1 MDSLKIGIAGVGTVG
16 TCVVVKLLDGSVKD
30 TTITRLAA
38 RDINKDRGLKMPE
51 SQWTQNALDLAD
63 ADDVDVVVELIGGA
77 DGTALDLVRA
87 ALANKKHIVTANKA
101 LLSKHGVELA
111 ELAEKNNCILK
122 YEAAVAGGIPVIKA
136 LSEGLAANNIFRI
149 NGILNGTCNF
159 ILTEM
164 ETKGAGYEETLSIAQ
179 ELGYAEADP
188 TFDVEGIDAAQ
199 KLSLL
204 SAIAFGQ
211 KPNEND
217 VLTRGISDVAAID
230 FEFAKGFE
238 AVIRLIARAEKK
250 INKSESSSA
259 SISGTS
265 GEVVQVVEPCL
276 VRKTSVLS
284 GISGVTNAVQ
294 FETDMVD
301 VMLQGPGAGGEAT
314 ASAVLADI
322 ADLSQFMKSGM
333 RVTPH
338 VFGRSVSELVA
349 SQSETE
355 VMPSQWYI
363 RLNLKDA
370 PGSMAKVTSILAEH
384 DVSIEEAVQRGPQN
398 SEDHRPVVFITHKCE
413 KSAIK
418 NALAA
423 LEAIDVIAKD
433 VNYMPV
439 I

>member
-16 TCVVVKLLDGSVKD
+16 TCVVVKLLGGAVKD

-38 RDINKDRGLKMPE
+38 RDINKDRGFKMPE

-63 ADDVDVVVELIGGA
+63 ADDVDVVVELMGGA
-77 DGTALDLVRA
+77 DGTALELVRA

-101 LLSKHGVELA
+101 LLAKHGVELA

-188 TFDVEGIDAAQ
+188 TLDVEGIDAAQ

-250 INKSESSSA
+250 IHKSESSSA

-322 ADLSQFMKSGM
+322 ADLRQFMKSGM
-333 RVTPH
+333 SAPH
-338 VFGRSVSELVA
+338 VFGRYVSELVA

-384 DVSIEEAVQRGPQN
+384 NVSIEEAVQRGPQN
-398 SEDHRPVVFITHKCE
+398 GEDHRPVVFITHKCE
-413 KSAIK
+413 KLAIK
-418 NALAA
+418 NALVA

>member
-1 MDSLKIGIAGVGTVG
+1 MDSLRIGIAGVGTVG
-16 TCVVVKLLDGSVKD
+16 SCVAVKLLAEAVQGA
-30 TTITRLAA
+30 TIKRLAV
-38 RDINKDRGLKMPE
+38 RDINKDRGFSVPE
-51 SQWTQNALDLAD
+51 AQWTQNTLELAD

-77 DGTALDLVRA
+77 DGIALDLVRT
-87 ALANKKHIVTANKA
+87 ALVNKKHVVTANKA
-101 LLSKHGVELA
+101 LLAKHGVELA
-111 ELAEKNNCILK
+111 ELAENNNCILS

-136 LSEGLAANNIFRI
+136 LSEGLAANNIYRI

-164 ETKGAGYEETLSIAQ
+164 ETKGAGYEETLHIAQ

-217 VLTRGISDVAAID
+217 VTTRGISDVAAID
-230 FEFAKGFE
+230 FEFAEGFG

-250 INKSESSSA
+250 IIEDASSISSSA
-259 SISGTS
+259 
-265 GEVVQVVEPCL
+265 GEIVQAVEPCL
-276 VRKTSVLS
+276 VRKSSVLS

-322 ADLSQFMKSGM
+322 ADLNQFIKSGM
-333 RVTPH
+333 QISPY

-349 SQSETE
+349 SQGETE

-384 DVSIEEAVQRGPQN
+384 NVSIEEAVQRGPQN
-398 SEDHRPVVFITHKCE
+398 GEDRRPVVFITHKCE

-418 NALAA
+418 NALEA

>member
-16 TCVVVKLLDGSVKD
+16 TCVVVKLLAGAVQD

-38 RDINKDRGLKMPE
+38 RDTKKDRGFKVPN
-51 SQWTQNALDLAD
+51 SIWTQNALDLAD
-63 ADDVDVVVELIGGA
+63 TDDVDVVVELIGGA

-87 ALANKKHIVTANKA
+87 ALANKKHVVTANKA
-101 LLSKHGVELA
+101 LLAKHGVELA

-188 TFDVEGIDAAQ
+188 SLDVEGIDAAQ

-250 INKSESSSA
+250 IHKSVSSSA

-284 GISGVTNAVQ
+284 RISGVTNAVQ

-322 ADLSQFMKSGM
+322 ADLRQFMKSGM
-333 RVTPH
+333 NAPH
-338 VFGRSVSELVA
+338 VFGRSVSELEA
-349 SQSETE
+349 SKGETE
-355 VMPSQWYI
+355 IMPSQWYI
-363 RLNLKDA
+363 RLSLKDA
-370 PGSMAKVTSILAEH
+370 PGSMAKVTSILADH

-398 SEDHRPVVFITHKCE
+398 GEDHRPVVFITHKCE

-433 VNYMPV
+433 VSYMPV

>member
-16 TCVVVKLLDGSVKD
+16 ACVAVKLLAEAVQGA
-30 TTITRLAA
+30 TITRLAA
-38 RDINKDRGLKMPE
+38 RDLKKDRGFSLPE
-51 SQWTQNALDLAD
+51 AQWTQNSLELAD
-63 ADDVDVVVELIGGA
+63 ADDVDVVIELIGGA
-77 DGTALDLVRA
+77 DDIALDLVRT
-87 ALANKKHIVTANKA
+87 ALTNKKHVVTANKA
-101 LLSKHGVELA
+101 LLAKHGVELA
-111 ELAEKNNCILK
+111 ELAEKNNCVLG

-136 LSEGLAANNIFRI
+136 LSEGLAANNIYRI

-164 ETKGAGYEETLSIAQ
+164 ETKGAGYEETLRIAQ

-217 VLTRGISDVAAID
+217 VTTRGISDVTALD
-230 FEFAKGFE
+230 FEFAEGFG

-250 INKSESSSA
+250 IIKDASSISSSDGG
-259 SISGTS
+259 I
-265 GEVVQVVEPCL
+265 VQAVEPCL
-276 VRKTSVLS
+276 VRKSSVLS

-322 ADLSQFMKSGM
+322 ADLKQFIKSGM
-333 RVTPH
+333 QTAPY
-338 VFGRSVSELVA
+338 VFGRNISALVD
-349 SQSETE
+349 SHGETE

-370 PGSMAKVTSILAEH
+370 PGSMARVTSILAEH
-384 DVSIEEAVQRGPQN
+384 EVSIEEAVQRGPQN
-398 SEDHRPVVFITHKCE
+398 GEDHRPVVFITHKCE

-418 NALAA
+418 NALEA

>member
-16 TCVVVKLLDGSVKD
+16 TCVIVKLLGGAVKD

-38 RDINKDRGLKMPE
+38 RDINRDRGFKMPE

-77 DGTALDLVRA
+77 DGTALELVRA

-101 LLSKHGVELA
+101 LLAKHGVELA

-136 LSEGLAANNIFRI
+136 LTEGLAANNIFRI

-188 TFDVEGIDAAQ
+188 TYDIEGIDAAQ

-217 VLTRGISDVAAID
+217 VLTRGISDVATID
-230 FEFAKGFE
+230 FEFAKGFD

-250 INKSESSSA
+250 IHKSESSSA

-265 GEVVQVVEPCL
+265 DELVQVVEPCL

-322 ADLSQFMKSGM
+322 ADLRLFMKSGM
-333 RVTPH
+333 CAPH

-398 SEDHRPVVFITHKCE
+398 GEDHRPVVFITHKCE

-418 NALAA
+418 NALVA

>member
-1 MDSLKIGIAGVGTVG
+1 MNALKIGIAGVGTVG
-16 TCVVVKLLDGSVKD
+16 ACVVTKLLDAAV
-30 TTITRLAA
+30 TNTAITRLSA
-38 RDINKDRGLKMPE
+38 RNLDKDRGFKVPDA
-51 SQWTQNALDLAD
+51 QWTQNPLELAE
-63 ADDVDVVVELIGGA
+63 ADDVDVIVELIGGA
-77 DGTALDLVRA
+77 DGVALDLVRA
-87 ALANKKHIVTANKA
+87 ALNNKKHVVTANKA
-101 LLSKHGVELA
+101 LLAKHGVELA
-111 ELAEKNNCILK
+111 ELAEAHNCTLA

-136 LSEGLAANNIFRI
+136 LSDGLAANNIFRI

-164 ETKGAGYEETLSIAQ
+164 ETKGAGYEETLRVAQ

-211 KPNEND
+211 KPDEKD
-217 VLTRGISDVAAID
+217 VLTRGIKDVSAMD
-230 FEFAKGFE
+230 FEFAKGFD
-238 AVIRLIARAEKK
+238 AVIRLIARAEKTQAQGAA
-250 INKSESSSA
+250 SE
-259 SISGTS
+259 I
-265 GEVVQVVEPCL
+265 VQSVEPCL
-276 VRKTSVLS
+276 VRKSAALS
-284 GISGVTNAVQ
+284 RINGVTNAVQ
-294 FETDMVD
+294 IETDMVD

-322 ADLSQFMKSGM
+322 SDLSRFVSSGM
-333 RVTPH
+333 QKSPY
-338 VFGRSVSELVA
+338 VFAQAVSELYA
-349 SQSETE
+349 AQGAAEL
-355 VMPSQWYI
+355 MPSQWYI

-370 PGSMAKVTSILAEH
+370 PGSMAKVTSILADH

-398 SEDHRPVVFITHKCE
+398 GEEHRPVVFITHKCE

-418 NALAA
+418 SALEA

>member
-1 MDSLKIGIAGVGTVG
+1 MDSLKIGIAGVGNVG
-16 TCVVVKLLDGSVKD
+16 TCVVVKLLDGAIKD
-30 TTITRLAA
+30 TTITCLAA
-38 RDINKDRGLKMPE
+38 RDINKDRGFKMPV

-101 LLSKHGVELA
+101 LLAKHGVELA

-136 LSEGLAANNIFRI
+136 LTEGLAANNIFRI

-188 TFDVEGIDAAQ
+188 TLDVEGIDAAQ

-250 INKSESSSA
+250 IHKSESSSA
-259 SISGTS
+259 SISDTS

-333 RVTPH
+333 RAPH

-398 SEDHRPVVFITHKCE
+398 GEDHRPVVFITHKCE
-413 KSAIK
+413 KLAIK
-418 NALAA
+418 NALVA

>member
-16 TCVVVKLLDGSVKD
+16 TCVIVKLLGGAVKD

-38 RDINKDRGLKMPE
+38 RDINRDRGFKMPE

-77 DGTALDLVRA
+77 DGTALELVRA

-101 LLSKHGVELA
+101 LLAKHGVELA

-188 TFDVEGIDAAQ
+188 TYDIEGIDAAQ

-217 VLTRGISDVAAID
+217 VLTRGISDVATID
-230 FEFAKGFE
+230 FEFAKGFD

-250 INKSESSSA
+250 IHKSESSSA

-265 GEVVQVVEPCL
+265 DELVQVVEPCL

-322 ADLSQFMKSGM
+322 ADLRQFMKSGM
-333 RVTPH
+333 CAPH

-398 SEDHRPVVFITHKCE
+398 GEDHRPVVFITHKCE

-418 NALAA
+418 NALVA

>member
-16 TCVVVKLLDGSVKD
+16 TCVIVKLLGGAVKD

-38 RDINKDRGLKMPE
+38 RDINKDRGFKVPE
-51 SQWTQNALDLAD
+51 TQWTQNALDLTD

-77 DGTALDLVRA
+77 DGTALELVRA

-101 LLSKHGVELA
+101 LLAKHGVELA

-250 INKSESSSA
+250 IHKIESSIA

-322 ADLSQFMKSGM
+322 ADLRQFMKSGM
-333 RVTPH
+333 CAPH

-398 SEDHRPVVFITHKCE
+398 GEDQRPVVFITHKCE

-418 NALAA
+418 NALVA

>member
-16 TCVVVKLLDGSVKD
+16 TCVVVKLLGGSVKD

-51 SQWTQNALDLAD
+51 SQWTQYALDLAD

-77 DGTALDLVRA
+77 DGTALELVRA

-101 LLSKHGVELA
+101 LLAKHGVELA

-164 ETKGAGYEETLSIAQ
+164 ETKGVGYEETLSIAQ

-217 VLTRGISDVAAID
+217 VLTRGISDVTAID
-230 FEFAKGFE
+230 LEFAKGFE
-238 AVIRLIARAEKK
+238 SVIRLIARAEKK
-250 INKSESSSA
+250 MHKSVSSRA

-265 GEVVQVVEPCL
+265 DEVVQVVEPCL

-284 GISGVTNAVQ
+284 GIGGVTNAVQ

-322 ADLSQFMKSGM
+322 ADLRQFMKSGM
-333 RVTPH
+333 CAPH

-398 SEDHRPVVFITHKCE
+398 GEDHRPVVFITHKCE

-418 NALAA
+418 NALVA

>member
-16 TCVVVKLLDGSVKD
+16 TYVVVKLLGGSVKD

-51 SQWTQNALDLAD
+51 SLWTQNALDLAD
-63 ADDVDVVVELIGGA
+63 ADDVEVVVELIGGA
-77 DGTALDLVRA
+77 DGTALELVRA

-101 LLSKHGVELA
+101 LLAKHGVELA

-250 INKSESSSA
+250 INKSVSSSA

-322 ADLSQFMKSGM
+322 ADLRLFMKSGM
-333 RVTPH
+333 CAPH

-398 SEDHRPVVFITHKCE
+398 GEDQRPVVFITHKCE

-418 NALAA
+418 NSLVA

>member
-1 MDSLKIGIAGVGTVG
+1 MGSLKIGIAGVGTVG
-16 TCVVVKLLDGSVKD
+16 ACVAVKILAGAVQGV
-30 TTITRLAA
+30 TITRLAA
-38 RDINKDRGLKMPE
+38 RDLNKDRGFSLPE
-51 SQWTQNALDLAD
+51 AQWTQNALELAD
-63 ADDVDVVVELIGGA
+63 ADDVDVVIELIGGA
-77 DGTALDLVRA
+77 DGISLDLVRT
-87 ALANKKHIVTANKA
+87 ALTNKKHVVTANKA
-101 LLSKHGVELA
+101 LLAKHGVELA
-111 ELAEKNNCILK
+111 ELAEKNNCVLG
-122 YEAAVAGGIPVIKA
+122 YEAAVAGGIPVVKA
-136 LSEGLAANNIFRI
+136 LSEGLAANNIYRI

-164 ETKGAGYEETLSIAQ
+164 ETKGAGYEETLRIAQ

-217 VLTRGISDVAAID
+217 VTTRGISDVAALD
-230 FEFAKGFE
+230 FEFAKGFDT
-238 AVIRLIARAEKK
+238 VIRLIARAEKK
-250 INKSESSSA
+250 ILGDASSISSSDGG
-259 SISGTS
+259 I
-265 GEVVQVVEPCL
+265 VQAVEPCL
-276 VRKTSVLS
+276 VRKSSVLS

-314 ASAVLADI
+314 ASAVLGDI
-322 ADLSQFMKSGM
+322 ADLNQFIKSGM
-333 RVTPH
+333 QAAPY
-338 VFGRSVSELVA
+338 VFGRSASALVD
-349 SQSETE
+349 SQGETE

-370 PGSMAKVTSILAEH
+370 PGSMAKVTSILADHE
-384 DVSIEEAVQRGPQN
+384 VSIEEAVQRGPQN
-398 SEDHRPVVFITHKCE
+398 GEDHRPVVFITHKCE

-418 NALAA
+418 NALEA

>member
-1 MDSLKIGIAGVGTVG
+1 MDSLRIGIAGVGTVG
-16 TCVVVKLLDGSVKD
+16 SCVAVKLLAEAVQGA
-30 TTITRLAA
+30 TIKRLAV
-38 RDINKDRGLKMPE
+38 RDINKDRGFSVPE
-51 SQWTQNALDLAD
+51 AQWTQNTLELAD

-77 DGTALDLVRA
+77 DGIALDLVRT
-87 ALANKKHIVTANKA
+87 ALVNKKHVVTANKA
-101 LLSKHGVELA
+101 LLAKHGVELA
-111 ELAEKNNCILK
+111 ELAENNNCILS

-136 LSEGLAANNIFRI
+136 LSEGLAANNIYRI

-164 ETKGAGYEETLSIAQ
+164 ETKGAGYEETLHIAQ

-217 VLTRGISDVAAID
+217 VTTRGISDVAAID
-230 FEFAKGFE
+230 FEFAEGFG

-250 INKSESSSA
+250 IIEDASSISSSA
-259 SISGTS
+259 
-265 GEVVQVVEPCL
+265 GEIVQAVEPCL
-276 VRKTSVLS
+276 VRKSSVLS

-322 ADLSQFMKSGM
+322 ADLNQFIKSGM
-333 RVTPH
+333 QISPY
-338 VFGRSVSELVA
+338 VFGCSVSELVA
-349 SQSETE
+349 SQGETE

-384 DVSIEEAVQRGPQN
+384 NVSIEEAVQRGPQN
-398 SEDHRPVVFITHKCE
+398 GEDRRPVVFITHKCE

-418 NALAA
+418 NALEA

>member
-16 TCVVVKLLDGSVKD
+16 TCVIVKLLGGAVKD

-38 RDINKDRGLKMPE
+38 RDINKDRGFKMPE

-77 DGTALDLVRA
+77 DGTALELVRA

-101 LLSKHGVELA
+101 LLAKHGVELA

-136 LSEGLAANNIFRI
+136 LSEGLAANNILRI

-250 INKSESSSA
+250 IHKSESSSA

-265 GEVVQVVEPCL
+265 DELVQVVEPCL

-301 VMLQGPGAGGEAT
+301 VMFQGPGAGGEAT

-322 ADLSQFMKSGM
+322 ADLRLFMKSGM
-333 RVTPH
+333 CAPH

-398 SEDHRPVVFITHKCE
+398 GEDHRPVVFITHKCE

-418 NALAA
+418 NALVA

>member
-16 TCVVVKLLDGSVKD
+16 TCVIVKLLGGAVKD

-38 RDINKDRGLKMPE
+38 RDINRDRGFKMPE

-77 DGTALDLVRA
+77 DGTALELVRA

-101 LLSKHGVELA
+101 LLAKHGVELA

-250 INKSESSSA
+250 IHKSESSSA

-265 GEVVQVVEPCL
+265 DELVQVVEPCL

-301 VMLQGPGAGGEAT
+301 VMFQGPGAGGEAT

-322 ADLSQFMKSGM
+322 ADLRLFMKSGM
-333 RVTPH
+333 CAPH

-398 SEDHRPVVFITHKCE
+398 GEDHRPVVFITHKCE

-418 NALAA
+418 NALVA

>member
-16 TCVVVKLLDGSVKD
+16 ACVAVKLLAESVQGA
-30 TTITRLAA
+30 TITRLAA
-38 RDINKDRGLKMPE
+38 RDLKKDRGFSLPE
-51 SQWTQNALDLAD
+51 AQWTQNTLELAD
-63 ADDVDVVVELIGGA
+63 ADDVDVVIELIGGA
-77 DGTALDLVRA
+77 DGIALDLVRT
-87 ALANKKHIVTANKA
+87 ALTNKKHVVTANKA
-101 LLSKHGVELA
+101 LLAKHGVELA
-111 ELAEKNNCILK
+111 ELAEKNNCVLG

-136 LSEGLAANNIFRI
+136 LSEGLAANNIYRI

-164 ETKGAGYEETLSIAQ
+164 ETKGAGYEETLRIAQ

-217 VLTRGISDVAAID
+217 VTTRGISDVAALD
-230 FEFAKGFE
+230 FEFAEGFG

-250 INKSESSSA
+250 IIKDASSISSSDGG
-259 SISGTS
+259 I
-265 GEVVQVVEPCL
+265 VQAVEPCL
-276 VRKTSVLS
+276 VRKSSVLS

-322 ADLSQFMKSGM
+322 ADLNQFIKSGM
-333 RVTPH
+333 QTAPY
-338 VFGRSVSELVA
+338 VFGQNISALVD
-349 SQSETE
+349 SHGETE

-363 RLNLKDA
+363 RLSLKDA
-370 PGSMAKVTSILAEH
+370 PGSMARVTSILAEH
-384 DVSIEEAVQRGPQN
+384 EVSIEEAVQRGPQN
-398 SEDHRPVVFITHKCE
+398 GEDHRPVVFITHKCE

-418 NALAA
+418 NALEA

>member
-16 TCVVVKLLDGSVKD
+16 ACVAVKLLAEVVQGA
-30 TTITRLAA
+30 TITRLAA
-38 RDINKDRGLKMPE
+38 RDLKKDRGFSLPE
-51 SQWTQNALDLAD
+51 SQWTQNTLELAD
-63 ADDVDVVVELIGGA
+63 ADDVDVVIELIGGA
-77 DGTALDLVRA
+77 DGIALDLVRT
-87 ALANKKHIVTANKA
+87 ALTNKKHVVTANKA
-101 LLSKHGVELA
+101 LLAKHGVELA
-111 ELAEKNNCILK
+111 ELAEKNNCVLG

-136 LSEGLAANNIFRI
+136 LSEGLAANNIYRI

-164 ETKGAGYEETLSIAQ
+164 ETKGAGYEETLRIAQ

-217 VLTRGISDVAAID
+217 VTTRGISDVAALD
-230 FEFAKGFE
+230 FEFAEGFG

-250 INKSESSSA
+250 IIKDASSISSSDGG
-259 SISGTS
+259 I
-265 GEVVQVVEPCL
+265 VQAVEPCL
-276 VRKTSVLS
+276 VRKSSVLS

-322 ADLSQFMKSGM
+322 ADLNQFIKSGM
-333 RVTPH
+333 QTAPY
-338 VFGRSVSELVA
+338 VFGQNISALVD
-349 SQSETE
+349 SHGETE

-363 RLNLKDA
+363 RLSLKDA
-370 PGSMAKVTSILAEH
+370 PGSMARVTSILAEH
-384 DVSIEEAVQRGPQN
+384 EVSIEEAVQRGPQN
-398 SEDHRPVVFITHKCE
+398 GEDHRPVVFITHKCE

-418 NALAA
+418 NALEA

>member
-16 TCVVVKLLDGSVKD
+16 TCVIVKLLGGAVKD

-38 RDINKDRGLKMPE
+38 RDINKDRGFKMPE

-77 DGTALDLVRA
+77 DGTALELVRA

-101 LLSKHGVELA
+101 LLAKHGVELA

-136 LSEGLAANNIFRI
+136 LSEGLAANNILRI

-250 INKSESSSA
+250 IHKSESSSA

-265 GEVVQVVEPCL
+265 DELVQVVEPCL

-301 VMLQGPGAGGEAT
+301 VMFQGPGAGGEAT

-322 ADLSQFMKSGM
+322 ADLRLFMKSGM
-333 RVTPH
+333 CAPH

-398 SEDHRPVVFITHKCE
+398 GEDQRPVVFITHKCE

-418 NALAA
+418 NSLVA

>member
-1 MDSLKIGIAGVGTVG
+1 MDSLRIGIAGVGTVG
-16 TCVVVKLLDGSVKD
+16 SCVAVKLLAEAVQGA
-30 TTITRLAA
+30 TIKRLAV
-38 RDINKDRGLKMPE
+38 RDINKDRGFSVPE
-51 SQWTQNALDLAD
+51 AQWTQNTLELAD

-77 DGTALDLVRA
+77 DGIALDLVRT
-87 ALANKKHIVTANKA
+87 ALVNKKHVVTANKA
-101 LLSKHGVELA
+101 LLAKHGVELA
-111 ELAEKNNCILK
+111 ELAENNNCILS

-136 LSEGLAANNIFRI
+136 LSEGMAANNIYRI

-164 ETKGAGYEETLSIAQ
+164 ETKGAGYEETLHIAQ

-217 VLTRGISDVAAID
+217 VTTRGISDVAAID
-230 FEFAKGFE
+230 FEFAEGFG

-250 INKSESSSA
+250 IIEDASSISSSA
-259 SISGTS
+259 
-265 GEVVQVVEPCL
+265 GEIVQAVEPCL
-276 VRKTSVLS
+276 VRKSSVLS

-322 ADLSQFMKSGM
+322 ADLNQFIKSGM
-333 RVTPH
+333 QISPY

-349 SQSETE
+349 SQGETE

-384 DVSIEEAVQRGPQN
+384 NVSIEEAVQRGPQN
-398 SEDHRPVVFITHKCE
+398 GEDRRPVVFITHKCE

-418 NALAA
+418 NALEA

>member
-16 TCVVVKLLDGSVKD
+16 TCVIVKLLGGAVKD

-38 RDINKDRGLKMPE
+38 RDINKDRGFKMPE
-51 SQWTQNALDLAD
+51 SQWTKNALDLAD

-77 DGTALDLVRA
+77 DGTALELVRA

-101 LLSKHGVELA
+101 LLAKHGVELA

-136 LSEGLAANNIFRI
+136 LSEGLAANNILRI

-250 INKSESSSA
+250 IHKSESSSA

-265 GEVVQVVEPCL
+265 DELVQVVEPCL

-301 VMLQGPGAGGEAT
+301 VMFQGPGAGGEAT

-322 ADLSQFMKSGM
+322 ADLRLFMKSGM
-333 RVTPH
+333 CAPH

-398 SEDHRPVVFITHKCE
+398 GEDHRPVVFITHKCE

-418 NALAA
+418 NALVA

>member
-16 TCVVVKLLDGSVKD
+16 TCVIVKLLGGAVKD

-38 RDINKDRGLKMPE
+38 RDINRDRGFKMPE

-77 DGTALDLVRA
+77 DGTALELVRA

-101 LLSKHGVELA
+101 LLAKHGVELA

-136 LSEGLAANNIFRI
+136 LSEGLAANNILRI

-250 INKSESSSA
+250 IHKSESSSA

-265 GEVVQVVEPCL
+265 DELVQVVEPCL

-322 ADLSQFMKSGM
+322 ADLRLFMKSGM
-333 RVTPH
+333 CAPH

-398 SEDHRPVVFITHKCE
+398 GEDHRPVVFITHKCE

-418 NALAA
+418 NALVA

>member
-16 TCVVVKLLDGSVKD
+16 TCVVVKLLGGAVKD
-30 TTITRLAA
+30 TTITRIAA
-38 RDINKDRGLKMPE
+38 RNINKDRGFRMPD
-51 SQWTQNALDLAD
+51 SQWTQNAFDLAD

-77 DGTALDLVRA
+77 DGTALELARA

-101 LLSKHGVELA
+101 LLAKHGVELA

-179 ELGYAEADP
+179 ELGYAETDP

-217 VLTRGISDVAAID
+217 VITRGISDVAAID

-250 INKSESSSA
+250 IHKSESSSA
-259 SISGTS
+259 SKSGAS
-265 GEVVQVVEPCL
+265 GEVVKVVEPCL

-322 ADLSQFMKSGM
+322 ADLRQFMKSGM
-333 RVTPH
+333 CAPH
-338 VFGRSVSELVA
+338 VFGRSVSELLA

-384 DVSIEEAVQRGPQN
+384 DVSIKEAVQRGPQN
-398 SEDHRPVVFITHKCE
+398 GEDHRPVVFITHKCE

-418 NALAA
+418 NALVA

>member
-1 MDSLKIGIAGVGTVG
+1 
-16 TCVVVKLLDGSVKD
+16 
-30 TTITRLAA
+30 LA
-38 RDINKDRGLKMPE
+38 
-51 SQWTQNALDLAD
+51 
-63 ADDVDVVVELIGGA
+63 
-77 DGTALDLVRA
+77 
-87 ALANKKHIVTANKA
+87 
-101 LLSKHGVELA
+101 KHGVELA
-111 ELAEKNNCILK
+111 ELAEKNNCVLG

-136 LSEGLAANNIFRI
+136 LSEGLAANNIYRI

-164 ETKGAGYEETLSIAQ
+164 ETKGAGYEETLRIAQ

-217 VLTRGISDVAAID
+217 VTTRGISDVAALD
-230 FEFAKGFE
+230 FEFAEGFG

-250 INKSESSSA
+250 IIKDASFISSSDGG
-259 SISGTS
+259 I
-265 GEVVQVVEPCL
+265 VQAVEPCL
-276 VRKTSVLS
+276 VRKSSVLS

-322 ADLSQFMKSGM
+322 ADLNQFIKSGM
-333 RVTPH
+333 QTAPY
-338 VFGRSVSELVA
+338 VFGRNISALVD
-349 SQSETE
+349 SHGETE

-363 RLNLKDA
+363 RLSLKDA
-370 PGSMAKVTSILAEH
+370 PGSMARVTSILAEH
-384 DVSIEEAVQRGPQN
+384 EVSIEEAVQRGPQN
-398 SEDHRPVVFITHKCE
+398 GEDHRPVVFITHKCE

-418 NALAA
+418 NALEA

>member
-16 TCVVVKLLDGSVKD
+16 TCVIVKLLGGAVKD

-38 RDINKDRGLKMPE
+38 RDINKDRGFKMPE

-77 DGTALDLVRA
+77 DGTALELVRA

-101 LLSKHGVELA
+101 LLAKHGVELA
-111 ELAEKNNCILK
+111 EFAEKNNCILK

-250 INKSESSSA
+250 IHKSESSSA

-322 ADLSQFMKSGM
+322 ADLRLFMKSGM
-333 RVTPH
+333 CAPH

-384 DVSIEEAVQRGPQN
+384 DVSIEEAVQRGSQN
-398 SEDHRPVVFITHKCE
+398 SEDQRPVVFITHKCE

-418 NALAA
+418 NSLVA

>member
-16 TCVVVKLLDGSVKD
+16 TCVAVKLLAEAVQG
-30 TTITRLAA
+30 TPITRLAA
-38 RDINKDRGLKMPE
+38 RDLKKDRGFSLPE
-51 SQWTQNALDLAD
+51 AQWTQNALELAD
-63 ADDVDVVVELIGGA
+63 ADDVDVVIELIGGS
-77 DGTALDLVRA
+77 DGIALDLVRT
-87 ALANKKHIVTANKA
+87 ALTNKKHVVTANKA
-101 LLSKHGVELA
+101 LLAKHGVELA
-111 ELAEKNNCILK
+111 ELAEKNNCVLG

-136 LSEGLAANNIFRI
+136 LSDGLAANNIYRI

-164 ETKGAGYEETLSIAQ
+164 ETKGAGYEETLRIAQ

-217 VLTRGISDVAAID
+217 VTTRGISDVAALD
-230 FEFAKGFE
+230 FEFAEGFG

-250 INKSESSSA
+250 IIGDASSTSSSDGG
-259 SISGTS
+259 I
-265 GEVVQVVEPCL
+265 VQVVEPCL
-276 VRKTSVLS
+276 VWKSSVLS

-322 ADLSQFMKSGM
+322 ANLNQFIKSGM
-333 RVTPH
+333 QTAPY
-338 VFGRSVSELVA
+338 VFGRAVSALVD
-349 SQSETE
+349 SQGETE

-384 DVSIEEAVQRGPQN
+384 EVSIEEAVQRGPQN
-398 SEDHRPVVFITHKCE
+398 GEDHRPVVFITHKCE

-418 NALAA
+418 NALEA

>member
-16 TCVVVKLLDGSVKD
+16 TCVAVKLLAEAVQG
-30 TTITRLAA
+30 TIITRLAA
-38 RDINKDRGLKMPE
+38 RDLKKDRGFSLPE
-51 SQWTQNALDLAD
+51 AQWTQNTLELAD
-63 ADDVDVVVELIGGA
+63 ADDVDVVIELIGGA
-77 DGTALDLVRA
+77 DGIALDLVRT
-87 ALANKKHIVTANKA
+87 ALTNKKHVVTANKA
-101 LLSKHGVELA
+101 LLAKHGVELA
-111 ELAEKNNCILK
+111 ELAEKNNCVLG

-136 LSEGLAANNIFRI
+136 LSEGLAANNIYRI

-164 ETKGAGYEETLSIAQ
+164 ETKGAGYEETLRIAQ

-217 VLTRGISDVAAID
+217 VTTRGISDVAALD
-230 FEFAKGFE
+230 FEFAEGFG

-250 INKSESSSA
+250 IIKDASSISSSDGG
-259 SISGTS
+259 I
-265 GEVVQVVEPCL
+265 VQAVEPCL
-276 VRKTSVLS
+276 VRKSSVLS

-322 ADLSQFMKSGM
+322 ADLNQFIKSGM
-333 RVTPH
+333 QTAPY
-338 VFGRSVSELVA
+338 VFGRNISALVD
-349 SQSETE
+349 SHGETE

-370 PGSMAKVTSILAEH
+370 PGSMARVTSILAEH
-384 DVSIEEAVQRGPQN
+384 EVSIEEAVQRGPQN
-398 SEDHRPVVFITHKCE
+398 GEDHRPVVFITHKCE

-418 NALAA
+418 NALEA